1 MWTIAMAALMLPL
14 AIVARVLLDAGAS
27 RLIAFLC
34 GAAASMAA
42 FLGMG
47 MLAVFIAEKTGV
59 GMIPSNRDDPG
70 LYGVLIALV
79 LCTVAVMPSPGLRVR
94 SSDNARL
101 SFPRVVADFASG
113 GN

>member
-1 MWTIAMAALMLPL
+1 MHGMTIAIRYAIMWTIAMAALMLPL

-79 LCTVAVMPSPGLRVR
+79 LCTAGSYAIARVA
-94 SSDNARL
+94 SSI
-101 SFPRVVADFASG
+101 F
-113 GN
+113 